1 MSRVAVCIAVI
12 TVFSVAELFAET
24 YAIDRGHSSV
34 QFSVRHLVSR
44 TSGRFNEYAGSIS
57 YDPDHPGKTAA
68 SATIQVGSIDTDN
81 AKRDG
86 HLKSAD
92 FFDVANHPLIA
103 FKSTNAK
110 TQGDKILLSGDL
122 TMHGITKKVELPRTS
137 DESKAGSRTNHG
149 THPETVRFRGQQL
162 DRSCQHRRGRGEGIA
177 YHRSGRR
184 RLERIKSRSRNNLLP
199 RTRPS
204 ILPYAP

>member
-122 TMHGITKKVELPRTS
+122 TMHGITKKVELPVEILGVGVHPMNQKQVVGLTTELTLKRS
-137 DESKAGSRTNHG
+137 DFGVNSWTDPASIVGDEVKVSLTIEA
-149 THPETVRFRGQQL
+149 
-162 DRSCQHRRGRGEGIA
+162 IA
-177 YHRSGRR
+177 
-184 RLERIKSRSRNNLLP
+184 
-199 RTRPS
+199 
-204 ILPYAP
+204 AD